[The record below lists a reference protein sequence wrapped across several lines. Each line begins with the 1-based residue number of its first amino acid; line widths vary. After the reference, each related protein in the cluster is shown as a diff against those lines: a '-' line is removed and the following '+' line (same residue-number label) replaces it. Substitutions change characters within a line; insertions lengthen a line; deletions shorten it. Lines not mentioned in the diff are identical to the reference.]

1 MQGDPSKLSL
11 RTLVTQSSQARN
23 NPMSFHDRLCGRTPD
38 TGLAAAP
45 DTGPAARRLVIDA
58 VNPIDRG
65 HARVRAGDDR

>member
-23 NPMSFHDRLCGRTPD
+23 NPMSFHDWPHGRTPD

-45 DTGPAARRLVIDA
+45 DTGSAARRLVIDA

-65 HARVRAGDDR
+65 HARVRVGDDR

>member
-1 MQGDPSKLSL
+1 
-11 RTLVTQSSQARN
+11 
-23 NPMSFHDRLCGRTPD
+23 MSFHDWPHGRTPD
-38 TGLAAAP
+38 TGLGAAP

>member
-23 NPMSFHDRLCGRTPD
+23 NPMSFHDWPHARTPD

-45 DTGPAARRLVIDA
+45 DTGPAARLLLGA
-58 VNPIDRG
+58 VDPVDHG